1 MKIFCLTISI
11 AVFLLVLLNGL
22 QAQTTQ
28 TKLNQIELMKQFIG
42 SWKIDLGK
50 DTTGFWECKPFGTG
64 LEGYLKNVT
73 KGKILME
80 VKQLVGYDKKIDK
93 YVNATLTEKDIKIR
107 ALWFTSNNKYIEV
120 SYSDIANS
128 DIASPILEGEFK
140 SHNEFVE
147 TVIKNGK
154 VITYDYK
161 RVK

>member
-1 MKIFCLTISI
+1 LFNNFNCCIPISLI
-11 AVFLLVLLNGL
+11 KRITGTNH
-22 QAQTTQ
+22 TNKTH
-28 TKLNQIELMKQFIG
+28 QIELMKQFIG

-64 LEGYLKNVT
+64 GRLFEKCYER
-73 KGKILME
+73 KILME